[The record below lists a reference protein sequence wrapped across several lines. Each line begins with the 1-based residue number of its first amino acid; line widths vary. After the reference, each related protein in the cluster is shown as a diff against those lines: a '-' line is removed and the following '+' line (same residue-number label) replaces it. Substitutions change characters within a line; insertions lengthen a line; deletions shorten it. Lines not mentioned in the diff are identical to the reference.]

1 MKKIYIINPFENS
14 LTDRGR
20 RHFLLFK
27 DLQKI
32 SNCSSNLIT
41 SDFDH
46 AHKKRLNPKDYL
58 SKEIVFPFNDYKKH
72 IGFSRFIGYTKW
84 NFYLT
89 KFLIKN
95 LQPND
100 VVISTS
106 ISPSTSLI
114 TGSISLLKNG
124 ITIIDIRDI
133 WPNSL
138 AKNKQLLSL
147 LLIHYHLFNFLAFL
161 SAHKLVVTNKEFINY
176 FLLKPFKKKI
186 TSIPLGFDSSRKKE
200 NKPKQVNWEYVYVGN
215 FNESFDMRVFS
226 EKTIKEIQNAKSI
239 FIGDGP
245 LRTTYEEM
253 FPDAQFTGLI
263 SKAMVDDYLCK
274 CKIGLLPINS
284 IASFPNKLND
294 YIFHELDI
302 LSNPGKHLQKIFAIK
317 NNPLEDKIYAFR
329 EIVVDLTTEDQAT
342 KKLINIIEPYL

>member
-27 DLQKI
+27 ELQR
-32 SNCSSNLIT
+32 STSCSCYLIT

-46 AHKKRLNPKDYL
+46 AHKKRLNLKDYL
-58 SKEIVFPFNDYKKH
+58 TKEIVFPFNDYNRH
-72 IGFSRFIGYTKW
+72 IGLSRFIGYTKW

-95 LQPND
+95 LRPND

-106 ISPSTSLI
+106 ISPS
-114 TGSISLLKNG
+114 ISLVAGLIALKKNG
-124 ITIIDIRDI
+124 ITIVDIRDI
-133 WPNSL
+133 WPTSL
-138 AKNKQLLSL
+138 AKNKRLLSL
-147 LLIHYHLFNFLAFL
+147 LLLHYHLFNFLAFSL
-161 SAHKLVVTNKEFINY
+161 AQKLVVSNKEFLNY
-176 FLLKPFKKKI
+176 FPLRPFKRKT
-186 TSIPLGFDSSRKKE
+186 TSIPLGFDNLRRKA
-200 NKPKQVNWEYVYVGN
+200 NTQKQVNWEFVYVGN

-226 EKTIKEIQNAKSI
+226 RKTISEIQKAKTI

-245 LRTTYEEM
+245 LKSIYQEM
-253 FPDAQFTGLI
+253 FPNALFTGLI
-263 SKAMVDDYLCK
+263 SKEMVDEYLCK

-302 LSNPGKHLQKIFAIK
+302 LSNPGSHLKNIFAYTK
-317 NNPLEDKIYAFR
+317 NPVEDKIYEFKD
-329 EIVVDLTTEDQAT
+329 IIVDLTTEDQAT
-342 KKLINIIEPYL
+342 KKIIKLIEPYL